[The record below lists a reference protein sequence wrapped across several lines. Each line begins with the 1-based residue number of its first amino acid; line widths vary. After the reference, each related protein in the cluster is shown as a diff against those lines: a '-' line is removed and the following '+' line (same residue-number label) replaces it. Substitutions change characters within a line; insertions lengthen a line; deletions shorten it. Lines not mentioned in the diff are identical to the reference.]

1 MSSEKPQR
9 RSDLLEKP
17 LGDETLL
24 YDADGGM
31 IHVLN
36 ATAQAIWSLCD
47 GEHTVESIV
56 QTLATQFNFGGQQ
69 LDLRRDVVDTL
80 ATFSQKGLLSTGSEL
95 GAS

>member
-1 MSSEKPQR
+1 MSSEKPRR

-47 GEHTVESIV
+47 GEHTPAEITQVLASRFDLNDQPIDLAGDV
-56 QTLATQFNFGGQQ
+56 QETLTI
-69 LDLRRDVVDTL
+69 
-80 ATFSQKGLLSTGSEL
+80 FSRKGLLDP
-95 GAS
+95 

>member
-1 MSSEKPQR
+1 MPSKKPQR

-36 ATAQAIWSLCD
+36 ATAQVVWSLCD
-47 GEHTVESIV
+47 GEHTPEEIV
-56 QTLATQFNFGGQQ
+56 QALAVQFDLGDQPIDLADDVQETLALF
-69 LDLRRDVVDTL
+69 
-80 ATFSQKGLLSTGSEL
+80 AQKGLLDS
-95 GAS
+95 